1 MSEDTR
7 PRGAHFAPTGSTM
20 RRGADA
26 DAEGRNAS
34 DRHQIASDVEVAASA
49 CVHDGETGL
58 FPRLADDAV
67 AADVGEAV
75 HAGGAAGIFG
85 GVAAAGVETS
95 APVPQEGRSKPD
107 ETAVFIALAEASR
120 MESAAATARPDETA
134 QYIGLATPQVQRLE
148 RSMRSAMPVAS
159 PSASALGVPASDAAA
174 VRAVAASPA
183 AEPVPV
189 LTSEA
194 IEVEETEEEVEQLA
208 ARKANGASMLVL
220 ISRITGF
227 GRTMAQANALSG
239 ALMAV
244 ASCYTVASTLPNF
257 LYELVVGGML
267 ITSFLPV
274 YLAVRKRA
282 GAQGAA
288 AYASNLL
295 SLVLIVMG
303 VLSVLCFAFA
313 VPLVWTQSAGASADF
328 DFDLAVWFFR
338 FFAFEVMLYGASS
351 IISGVLNAERDYV
364 WSNAA
369 PIVNNIITIAS
380 FSIYSFVVKQ
390 GIMGWEQAL
399 IILAVG
405 NPLGVASQVLI
416 QVPALRRHGVR
427 LRFRVDIHDPAI
439 KETLAI
445 GLPTLLVTF
454 ASFPTNA
461 VQSSC
466 ALQVTANG
474 AAIAYYSR
482 VWYVLPFSILAI
494 PISTTMFTELSNF
507 RVAGRMDAYRR
518 TVASGIRKISF
529 TMIPCVLLLAIFAPQ
544 LIAIIGGF
552 DASDAALTATYL
564 QVQAL
569 ALPFYGISTY
579 LQKVCSSL
587 MRMKFYAVA
596 TCVAA
601 AVQVAFCIVLTPMYG
616 LYVVP
621 ASSTFFFIAVDVV
634 TIWYIRREIGPF
646 GMGSV
651 VRSSLYALV
660 FGAIGAAVGWLI
672 LHGLTAA
679 LGPAVGMVR
688 NLLYTAAAGIPAL
701 LVAFGGA
708 FAAHVS
714 EAPFFDALFGR
725 AARVLHRA

>member
-1 MSEDTR
+1 MLAAEAAHPAGQAGAPGAKLAAP
-7 PRGAHFAPTGSTM
+7 PRVDRAVPHPHVAVQPDST
-20 RRGADA
+20 A
-26 DAEGRNAS
+26 
-34 DRHQIASDVEVAASA
+34 QLVA
-49 CVHDGETGL
+49 
-58 FPRLADDAV
+58 LADDRTT
-67 AADVGEAV
+67 G
-75 HAGGAAGIFG
+75 AGMN
-85 GVAAAGVETS
+85 
-95 APVPQEGRSKPD
+95 P
-107 ETAVFIALAEASR
+107 ASR
-120 MESAAATARPDETA
+120 K
-134 QYIGLATPQVQRLE
+134 V
-148 RSMRSAMPVAS
+148 
-159 PSASALGVPASDAAA
+159 SASAA
-174 VRAVAASPA
+174 
-183 AEPVPV
+183 
-189 LTSEA
+189 TEA
-194 IEVEETEEEVEQLA
+194 LAGEETEEEVAQLA
-208 ARKANGASMLVL
+208 ARKANGASMLVIL
-220 ISRITGF
+220 SRITGF

-244 ASCYTVASTLPNF
+244 ASCYTVAATLPNF

-274 YLAVRKRA
+274 YLSVRKRL
-282 GAQGAA
+282 GAHGAA

-295 SLVLIVMG
+295 SLVLLVMG
-303 VLSVLCFAFA
+303 ALSVLCLVFAA
-313 VPLVWTQSAGASADF
+313 PLVWTQSAGANADF

-369 PIVNNIITIAS
+369 PIVNNLITIAS
-380 FSIYSFVVKQ
+380 FTLYAFVVQ
-390 GIMGWEQAL
+390 RGLMGWEQAL

-416 QVPALRRHGVR
+416 QIPALRRHGVR

-439 KETLAI
+439 RDTLAI
-445 GLPTLLVTF
+445 GLPTLIVTF

-518 TVASGIRKISF
+518 TVASGIRKITF
-529 TMIPCVLLLAIFAPQ
+529 TMIPCVALLVVFAPQ

-552 DASDAALTATYL
+552 DAEDAALTATYL

-569 ALPFYGISTY
+569 ALPFYGVSTY

-587 MRMKFYAVA
+587 MKMKFYAVA
-596 TCVAA
+596 TCIAA
-601 AVQVAFCIVLTPMYG
+601 AVQVGFCIALTPVYG

-621 ASSTFFFIAVDVV
+621 FSSMFFFIAVDVV
-634 TIWYIRREIGPF
+634 TLWHIRREIGPF
-646 GMGSV
+646 GMGGV
-651 VRSSLYALV
+651 VRSALHAVV
-660 FGAIGAAVGWLI
+660 FGAVGALAGWAL
-672 LHGLTAA
+672 LQGLTFV
-679 LGPAVGMVR
+679 LGPAVGMAR
-688 NLLYTAAAGIPAL
+688 NLLYAAVAGIPAL

-708 FAAHVS
+708 YAAHVS
-714 EAPFFDALFGR
+714 EAPFFDALFARMGR
-725 AARVLHRA
+725 MLGRTR